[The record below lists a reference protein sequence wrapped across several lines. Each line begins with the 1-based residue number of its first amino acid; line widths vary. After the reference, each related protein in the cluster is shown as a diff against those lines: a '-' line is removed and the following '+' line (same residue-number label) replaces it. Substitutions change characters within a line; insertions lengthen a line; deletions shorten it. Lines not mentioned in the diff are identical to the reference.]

1 MAVAL
6 GGPVDPWSLSRSAT
20 MTIYRL
26 YRSFSIVFGAILIS
40 SCSDS
45 ILQAPT
51 APMDAA
57 AAAGSGAASKGPGGG
72 GSLNDSQKLKA
83 LWWSSQ
89 HQAVVSVSQS
99 IDENGGTISMP
110 ATGLT
115 IYFPPGALSSP
126 LTITVTSDERY
137 VAYKMEPSGTRF
149 NKDVIVTQQL
159 ALTQVAGSL
168 LHTQLFAAYIADD
181 RAKLS
186 GKIPVLEIEPSST
199 TLSPLTHLPETQV
212 WVIRHFSRYMLASG

>member
-6 GGPVDPWSLSRSAT
+6 GGPVDRKLPLPSAPMSRYS
-20 MTIYRL
+20 L
-26 YRSFSIVFGAILIS
+26 YRSLRVLFGAILVS

-45 ILQAPT
+45 ILQSAT
-51 APMDAA
+51 APVDAA
-57 AAAGSGAASKGPGGG
+57 AAAGSVASSQGPGGA

-83 LWWSSQ
+83 LWWKSQ
-89 HQAVVSVSQS
+89 HQAVVSVSKS
-99 IDENGGTISMP
+99 IDEGGGTISMP

-115 IYFPPGALSSP
+115 IYFPPGALNGP

-149 NKDVIVTQQL
+149 NQDVIVTQQL
-159 ALTQVAGSL
+159 GLTQVAGSL
-168 LHTQLFAAYIADD
+168 LRTQLFAAYIADD
-181 RAKLS
+181 HAKLS
-186 GKIPVLEIEPSST
+186 GKIPVIEIEPSST
-199 TLSPLTHLPETQV
+199 TMSPITHLPEAQV